1 MGWLEVEFEGATYAY
16 DPGTEVTF
24 GRAGMIAVG
33 PSNTSLHR
41 IFGHLTHR
49 GDSWRLTNVG
59 ARLSMKLT
67 DEGTGTT
74 TELTPNGQHV
84 LTAPATSIMFTA
96 GDHSYEL
103 LVFQSDTADNQ
114 VVAPV
119 AFDDHRTTVSN
130 DRDVHLSPNQ
140 RLLLV
145 ALCERRLRN
154 PLDSTIPPS
163 GEVALRLGM
172 SLKRFNKVL
181 GEVCLR
187 FAVAGYAGVYDP
199 GGLATSRRNAIVD
212 AAISD
217 RLVRAADLAT
227 LPSPPSGRTGAVLP
241 R

>member
-24 GRAGMIAVG
+24 GRAAMIAVG
-33 PSNTSLHR
+33 SSNTSLHR
-41 IFGHLTHR
+41 VFGHLAHR
-49 GDSWRLTNVG
+49 GDAWRLTNLG
-59 ARLSMKLT
+59 TTLSMKLT

-74 TELTPNGQHV
+74 VELTPNGQYV
-84 LTAPATSIMFTA
+84 LTSPATSITFTA
-96 GDHSYEL
+96 GAFSYEL
-103 LVFQSDTADNQ
+103 LVFQSDAADSQ

-130 DRDVHLSPNQ
+130 DRLVRLSPNQ

-154 PLDSTIPPS
+154 PLDTTIPPS
-163 GEVALRLGM
+163 GEVAERLGI

-187 FAVAGYAGVYDP
+187 FAVAGYPGVYDP
-199 GGLATSRRNAIVD
+199 GGLATSRRNAVVD